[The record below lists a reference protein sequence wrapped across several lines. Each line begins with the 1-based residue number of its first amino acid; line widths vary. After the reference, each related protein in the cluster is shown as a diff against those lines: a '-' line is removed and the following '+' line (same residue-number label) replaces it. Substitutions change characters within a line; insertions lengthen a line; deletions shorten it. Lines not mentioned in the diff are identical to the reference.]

1 MIRGFEE
8 DVPDRRVPGTL
19 FDLTLP
25 VWRIAEPLLHVARL
39 ARLFEGDATIVML
52 GRYVGLANRTLA
64 SLDNRR
70 NVREGRRSA
79 DNEVEL
85 SLTATVAEIEDN
97 LAELL
102 HPVLRPLYERFD
114 FFELPM
120 NLVTE
125 ELAGL
130 RRGRY

>member
-1 MIRGFEE
+1 
-8 DVPDRRVPGTL
+8 L
-19 FDLTLP
+19 S
-25 VWRIAEPLLHVARL
+25 EPLLHVARL
-39 ARLFEGDATIVML
+39 ARQFDGDASIVML
-52 GRYVGLANRTLA
+52 GHYVGLANRTLT

-70 NVREGRRSA
+70 HVFAGRRSA
-79 DNEVEL
+79 DNEIEF
-85 SLTATVAEIEDN
+85 SLTAIVAEIEDN

-102 HPVLRPLYERFD
+102 HPILRSLYERFA

-120 NLVTE
+120 APVTE

>member
-25 VWRIAEPLLHVARL
+25 IWRIAEPLLHVARL

-52 GRYVGLANRTLA
+52 GRYTGLANRTLA

-70 NVREGRRSA
+70 LIDGGRSA
-79 DNEVEL
+79 DNEFEF
-85 SLTATVAEIEDN
+85 SLTASVAEIEDN

-102 HPVLRPLYERFD
+102 HPALRPLYERFD
-114 FFELPM
+114 FFELPLA
-120 NLVTE
+120 LVTE
-125 ELAGL
+125 ELNGL